1 MGMSDYNSDFGCTPM
16 EYRGQIDS
24 LIGAL
29 GLIGSPSDLPG
40 CDVIRLATQFIY
52 DAQQRPSRR
61 EIAARAMQ
69 GLLGNASIVACKAS
83 YAELFETLSE
93 MAEKSADALI
103 ERLSVDLAEGANN
116 GK

>member
-1 MGMSDYNSDFGCTPM
+1 MGANDFNHDFGCTPM

-29 GLIGSPSDLPG
+29 GLIDSPTDLFGPH
-40 CDVIRLATQFIY
+40 VIRLATQFIY

-61 EIAARAMQ
+61 EIAALAMK
-69 GLLGNASIVACKAS
+69 GLLANPGFREDVVHGRIARMAIDETNNLIYHLNADS
-83 YAELFETLSE
+83 
-93 MAEKSADALI
+93 
-103 ERLSVDLAEGANN
+103 AEGANN